1 MTSAPDYDIRL
12 AARALRRYW
21 WVVLA
26 VPAVALVV
34 QLYGIRT
41 APYRAEFRA
50 VVVLPGDT
58 EIPGSSERPELM
70 ILDDVPQLVASHLF
84 ADRVAAQLVANGPQV
99 DSDDIRSSLSAT
111 RYARTVTVVVR
122 NDGRAETEAIAMSAQ
137 ESFPVAVDEALVIA
151 GGPQATITMLD
162 PVDGARRGD
171 PDQRRI
177 ALIVTVAMVFV
188 GILGALAFD
197 GLRRPEVVG

>member
-34 QLYGIRT
+34 QLYGIGT

-171 PDQRRI
+171 PDQRRV
-177 ALIVTVAMVFV
+177 AMIVTVAMVFV
-188 GILGALAFD
+188 GILGALAVD